1 MSRATTGFLFQAQ
14 TFPTGGA
21 PQPWSY
27 IPYIFSSNVYCILLL
42 QAHVIGNMASLEII
56 SRRQLLGGAQS
67 SSRTEEPRN
76 SFVPRLP

>member
-1 MSRATTGFLFQAQ
+1 MLRQGFYFKPKR
-14 TFPTGGA
+14 FPLAELLNRGA
-21 PQPWSY
+21 IYPIYFRPMCTA
-27 IPYIFSSNVYCILLL
+27 YCYL